1 MYMEKQILKLTGNS
15 KNYYDNLLYFF
26 NTLKNTGFIKNFS
39 ECGFF
44 CELSQKKNIFP
55 IYDFFLKNEVYPEMF
70 YFNKDDL
77 SFFHTQASFPMISTR
92 INLVYVPED
101 TDCQLSEFYP
111 ELIDNLQGLVI
122 LTGMNSTSDVFKSL
136 HTWSIIL
143 QDDRIIS
150 I

>member
-1 MYMEKQILKLTGNS
+1 MEKQILKLTGNS

-44 CELSQKKNIFP
+44 CEQSQKKNILP
-55 IYDFFLKNEVYPEMF
+55 IYEFFLKNEVYPEMF
-70 YFNKDDL
+70 YFN
-77 SFFHTQASFPMISTR
+77 TQASFPMISTR

-111 ELIDNLQGLVI
+111 ELIENLQGLVI